1 MIIGNFKKTSKG
13 FEGII
18 ETLLFTAQAIIEPVS
33 KKATRNSPDFRLLT
47 SEGRRIG
54 VAWEKTSQS
63 SGKKYLSVIIEDPSA
78 SINCALFKT
87 EAGDYVLTWQKP
99 RPEGQHQT
107 DQEVMDDDEIP
118 F

>member
-1 MIIGNFKKTSKG
+1 MIIGNFEKKGKKLAGT
-13 FEGII
+13 I
-18 ETLLFTAQAIIEPVS
+18 ETLAFTVEAIFEPVINKRTS
-33 KKATRNSPDFRLLT
+33 NSPDFRL
-47 SEGRRIG
+47 SCGKRSIG
-54 VAWEKTSQS
+54 AAWKKTSQA
-63 SGKKYLSVIIEDPSA
+63 SGKEYLSVLIADPSV

-107 DQEVMDDDEIP
+107 DQEVLDDDEIP